1 MIENKRNDMIEN
13 LEIKFS
19 KQGVNYTLTPLSDYF
34 DSGFA
39 YDFANMIGEIV
50 KMSNVNPAIVIERIK
65 EISETEN
72 TNNNE

>member
-1 MIENKRNDMIEN
+1 MIEN
-13 LEIKFS
+13 LEIKFN
-19 KQGVNYTLTPLSDYF
+19 KQGVNYTLTPRSDDF

-50 KMSNVNPAIVIERIK
+50 KASNVNPSIVIERIR

-72 TNNNE
+72 PDNNE

>member
-1 MIENKRNDMIEN
+1 MIEN
-13 LEIKFS
+13 LEIEFN

-50 KMSNVNPAIVIERIK
+50 KMSNVNPKIVIERIK

-72 TNNNE
+72 TDNNE

>member
-1 MIENKRNDMIEN
+1 MIEN
-13 LEIKFS
+13 LEIKFN

-39 YDFANMIGEIV
+39 YDFANMIGDIV
-50 KMSNVNPAIVIERIK
+50 KMSNVNPKIVIERIK

-72 TNNNE
+72 TDNNE

>member
-1 MIENKRNDMIEN
+1 MIEN

-19 KQGVNYTLTPLSDYF
+19 KQGVNYTLTPHTDYF

-72 TNNNE
+72 TDKNE

>member
-1 MIENKRNDMIEN
+1 MIEN
-13 LEIKFS
+13 LEIKFN

-50 KMSNVNPAIVIERIK
+50 KMSNVNPSIVIERIK
-65 EISETEN
+65 EICETEN
-72 TNNNE
+72 TDNNE

>member
-1 MIENKRNDMIEN
+1 MIDNV
-13 LEIKFS
+13 EIKFN

-39 YDFANMIGEIV
+39 YDFANMIGEVV
-50 KMSNVNPAIVIERIK
+50 KISNVNPSIVIERIQ

>member
-1 MIENKRNDMIEN
+1 MIEN

-50 KMSNVNPAIVIERIK
+50 KMSNVNPSIVIERIK

-72 TNNNE
+72 TDNNERKKR

>member
-1 MIENKRNDMIEN
+1 MIEN
-13 LEIKFS
+13 LEIKFN
-19 KQGVNYTLTPLSDYF
+19 KQGVNYTLTPRTDYF

-50 KMSNVNPAIVIERIK
+50 KMSNINPKTVIERIK

-72 TNNNE
+72 PNSNE